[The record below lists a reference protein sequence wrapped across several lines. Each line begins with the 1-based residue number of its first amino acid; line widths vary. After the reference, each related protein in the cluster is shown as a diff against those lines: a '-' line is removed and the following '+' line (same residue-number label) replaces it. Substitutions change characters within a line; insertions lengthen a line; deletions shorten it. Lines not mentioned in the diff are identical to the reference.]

1 MKDLVT
7 DFRHDHRFF
16 CSNQKLFCYSAVHCY
31 VKTYLIYARLKSG
44 FLAPIFRYRFI
55 FLTTREL
62 DDHALSKIFGVI
74 VEPVPPPVVPGHA
87 SLMSVRRRKAS

>member
-1 MKDLVT
+1 M
-7 DFRHDHRFF
+7 
-16 CSNQKLFCYSAVHCY
+16 
-31 VKTYLIYARLKSG
+31 
-44 FLAPIFRYRFI
+44 APIFRYRFI